1 MIEFRDSSLLLIS
14 LPSSC
19 LTSERSSE
27 KHILKLSKVSVVSL
41 WEQLTGWYSRV
52 RVLCGCVYV
61 SLGEIHIRIPVGE
74 LVLTGVGN
82 QTDIFTEVFT
92 AGAAESACLG
102 EREEE
107 KDIKFQG
114 KGSFGAGQ
122 G

>member
-1 MIEFRDSSLLLIS
+1 MLFRS
-14 LPSSC
+14 
-19 LTSERSSE
+19 RSSE
-27 KHILKLSKVSVVSL
+27 KHTLKLAKVSVESL
-41 WEQLTGWYSRV
+41 WEQLTGWDSRV

-61 SLGEIHIRIPVGE
+61 SLGEIHIRILVGE

-82 QTDIFTEVFT
+82 RTDKFTEVFT

-107 KDIKFQG
+107 KELKFHG
-114 KGSFGAGQ
+114 KGSFRAGQ